1 MLSACDVASAEAVW
15 RFTIAMIVNNQHPLN
30 LNDDFPEV

>member
-1 MLSACDVASAEAVW
+1 MLSACDVASVEAVW
-15 RFTIAMIVNNQHPLN
+15 RVAIAMIVKNLHRLN

>member
-15 RFTIAMIVNNQHPLN
+15 RFVIAMIVKNLHR